1 MAANPFTWVEIYVQ
15 DLERTKT
22 FYEAVFDF
30 KLEKLQTEIP
40 MWAFPA
46 DPGKWG
52 AGGALVKMEG
62 VPSGGGRHPDLL
74 QQQRHQHPREPDSC
88 CRRPGLRRQEIDWPI
103 WLHLPA
109 DRHRR
114 EPDRGA
120 FNGLKLP

>member
-15 DLERTKT
+15 DLDRAKT

-40 MWAFPA
+40 IWAFQTI
-46 DPGKWG
+46 D
-52 AGGALVKMEG
+52 
-62 VPSGGGRHPDLL
+62 
-74 QQQRHQHPREPDSC
+74 
-88 CRRPGLRRQEIDWPI
+88 RPV
-103 WLHLPA
+103 WLHWPA

-120 FNGLKLP
+120 FDGLKHP

>member
-15 DLERTKT
+15 DLERAKT

-62 VPSGGGRHPDLL
+62 VPSGGAAP
-74 QQQRHQHPREPDSC
+74 
-88 CRRPGLRRQEIDWPI
+88 
-103 WLHLPA
+103 WLTSAAATPTSKRAGQLLPA
-109 DRHRR
+109 ARSTPPRNR
-114 EPDRGA
+114 LANLASSPC
-120 FNGLKLP
+120 

>member
-15 DLERTKT
+15 DLERAKT

-46 DPGKWG
+46 DPGQWG
-52 AGGALVKMEG
+52 AGGALVKIEG
-62 VPSGGGRHPDLL
+62 VPSRGGRHPGLL
-74 QQQRHQHPREPDSC
+74 QQHRHHPPGGAGRGGW
-88 CRRPGLRRQEIDWPI
+88 RPGLCRQAIHWPI

-109 DRHRR
+109 DRH
-114 EPDRGA
+114 
-120 FNGLKLP
+120 